1 MRRKRRGEGWR
12 PGSLQ
17 RVLRVLPVRRQ
28 QVTEELDS
36 LTIKPGSMYLLP
48 KKSRVRTGLGPLR
61 PRRFGGQ
68 DVHLCG
74 SNRLSRAR
82 AEQSREVL
90 HVDRRLLGE
99 GEESVLLGDV
109 VSLM

>member
-74 SNRLSRAR
+74 SNRLSSKSRAISGKSSMSIVVCL
-82 AEQSREVL
+82 EKE
-90 HVDRRLLGE
+90 RRVF
-99 GEESVLLGDV
+99 SWVT
-109 VSLM
+109 